1 MSEKISKNLQINFII
16 TLGTGIL
23 GFVINKYFADYMGID
38 ILGLMKLFTQMVAY
52 LSLVDLGISSAS
64 SYALYKPLA
73 DKDIS
78 KINLIVSTI
87 DSFYKKIASI
97 IFVLGLLLSFSL
109 CYFIDLESY
118 GNKIYLYWI
127 LYVVNTSIGYLFA
140 KYSILFT
147 ANQEYGFV
155 RKVQGL
161 GKLLFQCIQIICL
174 VKIQSFIIFITIMIL
189 ENVYSYYFY
198 RRHYQKN
205 YNYIKKIKDRD
216 KNIIKDIR
224 SLFWHK
230 IGGLIVHNTDYIILS
245 KFVSLSIVG
254 IYSSYLMIYQIIITI
269 VNIITPVITP
279 KIGLFVV
286 KNAKNDIYIYW
297 RKLQVVYIFISTVCI
312 ICTYKLIL
320 PFVLLWLGNSFILP
334 KVTVVLILINLF
346 INLSKLITDSFKFSC
361 GFFDDT
367 HAPIIESFLNL
378 IISLVLVQKYGL
390 NGVIIGTVVSNIL
403 IILLLKPILVFKR
416 CFDKNWSIYIKDLS
430 KLILLTVMT
439 FIVVEYTLKILGLNF
454 ENILSWS
461 TMVYKSFLLGIISLI
476 IAFMIFSIDKFFRN
490 FIIEI
495 LKSRD
500 L

>member
-245 KFVSLSIVG
+245 KFVSLS
-254 IYSSYLMIYQIIITI
+254 
-269 VNIITPVITP
+269 
-279 KIGLFVV
+279 
-286 KNAKNDIYIYW
+286 
-297 RKLQVVYIFISTVCI
+297 
-312 ICTYKLIL
+312 
-320 PFVLLWLGNSFILP
+320 
-334 KVTVVLILINLF
+334 
-346 INLSKLITDSFKFSC
+346 
-361 GFFDDT
+361 
-367 HAPIIESFLNL
+367 
-378 IISLVLVQKYGL
+378 
-390 NGVIIGTVVSNIL
+390 
-403 IILLLKPILVFKR
+403 
-416 CFDKNWSIYIKDLS
+416 
-430 KLILLTVMT
+430 
-439 FIVVEYTLKILGLNF
+439 
-454 ENILSWS
+454 
-461 TMVYKSFLLGIISLI
+461 
-476 IAFMIFSIDKFFRN
+476 
-490 FIIEI
+490 
-495 LKSRD
+495 
-500 L
+500 